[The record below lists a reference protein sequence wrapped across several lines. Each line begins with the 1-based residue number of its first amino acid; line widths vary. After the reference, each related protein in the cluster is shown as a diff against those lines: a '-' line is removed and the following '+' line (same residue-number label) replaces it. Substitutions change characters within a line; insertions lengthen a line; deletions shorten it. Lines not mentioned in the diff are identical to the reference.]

1 MLISKFAKR
10 HGLPRIHPHTFRH
23 TMAPLLISE
32 GMDVVTVSK
41 RLGHAQTSTTL
52 NVYSHV
58 LAKSDERASDT
69 LDDLIFKP
77 KESKDEPQSR

>member
-1 MLISKFAKR
+1 
-10 HGLPRIHPHTFRH
+10 
-23 TMAPLLISE
+23 MASLLISE

-58 LAKSDERASDT
+58 LAKSDERACDT

-77 KESKDEPQSR
+77 NKSQDEPKSR